1 MPGRPLSRRG
11 LLGAGLGLAAVV
23 TVGATGTRSASARY
37 AENGLHSQTV
47 AWSAPGE
54 RRLVGDASEVLPGT
68 RVLRGATEEASLVA
82 TEAAWLAGCA
92 PWTASPLG
100 RSALL
105 DLSVLQ
111 VGDVGVAGW
120 STHWR
125 YTWPRDASHVAMA
138 LIRAGRRGEAV
149 HMLHRLQS
157 WQGADGWFE
166 ARYRPDGSGSPDARE
181 RQLDGVGW
189 VLWAAAG
196 LLPGP
201 GQDVEASAEGV
212 AAELGAGDALVA
224 DVRGLRPM
232 IERSVA
238 LAIAVTSEG
247 LPPVSPDYWEVGE
260 SRRTLGT
267 AAPLLAGLQAGS
279 RLLLALGEPEG
290 ALRARRAATDLE
302 GRIHEVF
309 GARGYPRHEDGT
321 HRDTGVA
328 FLLPPYTE
336 RAHPDVVAAVNQA
349 RGELLRP
356 AGGLAPGAGWR
367 QDGVSWT
374 PETAVFALVAAT
386 GSDVDYARATLG
398 WLADHRTEAGS
409 FPEKVLYDGRP
420 AAVAP
425 LAWTAATVLLAE
437 HALTAGR

>member
-247 LPPVSPDYWEVGE
+247 LPRSPPTTGRWASRGGRWGPPHPCSRA
-260 SRRTLGT
+260 SRR
-267 AAPLLAGLQAGS
+267 APGCSWPSAS
-279 RLLLALGEPEG
+279 P
-290 ALRARRAATDLE
+290 RARC
-302 GRIHEVF
+302 
-309 GARGYPRHEDGT
+309 
-321 HRDTGVA
+321 
-328 FLLPPYTE
+328 
-336 RAHPDVVAAVNQA
+336 
-349 RGELLRP
+349 
-356 AGGLAPGAGWR
+356 APGAQRRTSRVGSTRCSGRAGTPATKTERIAIRAWPSSCRPTPNGRTRMWWR
-367 QDGVSWT
+367 
-374 PETAVFALVAAT
+374 
-386 GSDVDYARATLG
+386 R
-398 WLADHRTEAGS
+398 
-409 FPEKVLYDGRP
+409 
-420 AAVAP
+420 
-425 LAWTAATVLLAE
+425 
-437 HALTAGR
+437 